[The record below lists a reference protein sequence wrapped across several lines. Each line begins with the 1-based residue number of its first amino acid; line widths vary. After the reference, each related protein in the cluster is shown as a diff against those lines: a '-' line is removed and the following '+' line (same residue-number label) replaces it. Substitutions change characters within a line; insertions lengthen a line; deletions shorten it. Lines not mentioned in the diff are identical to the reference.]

1 MKRDRQSVNT
11 RQARMLSMI
20 RERQE
25 IKVEELARIFNVS
38 LMTVRRDLQT
48 LEDRRL
54 ISRFYGGATVDPRTT
69 PSSIKDD
76 VALYRQ
82 LIARYSAT
90 LVRNGET
97 VFINGSNTALGLME
111 FTGERSFTAITN
123 NGNAVKYRFPAGI
136 NITLLGGTLRGQSH
150 IMTGDNT
157 MRNLLMTTADKAFLG
172 CAGISSDGEIL
183 CGIPT
188 ELGINETMIAHA
200 KEYYI
205 LADHTKIGKAGTY
218 ASCSLE
224 KTGTVITDEHAP
236 AAVVAQLRAIGMS
249 VIQVRRS
256 DFPEFL

>member
-1 MKRDRQSVNT
+1 MKRERESVNT

-25 IKVEELARIFNVS
+25 IKVEELARAFNVS

-54 ISRFYGGATVDPRTT
+54 ISRFYGGASVDASAAAP
-69 PSSIKDD
+69 KDD
-76 VALYRQ
+76 AALYRQ

-90 LVRNGET
+90 LVRSGET
-97 VFINGSNTALGLME
+97 IFINGSNTALGLME
-111 FTGERSFTAITN
+111 YTGDRSFTAVTN
-123 NGNAVKYRFPAGI
+123 NGNAVKYRCPAGVSV
-136 NITLLGGTLRGQSH
+136 TLLGGTLRGQSH

-157 MRNLLMTTADKAFLG
+157 MRNLLMTQADKAFLG
-172 CAGISSDGEIL
+172 CAGISSDGELL

-188 ELGINETMIAHA
+188 ELSINETMIAHA
-200 KEYYI
+200 REYFI
-205 LADHTKIGKAGTY
+205 LADHTKVGKAGTY

-224 KTGTVITDEHAP
+224 KRGTVITDELAP
-236 AAVVAQLRAIGMS
+236 AAVLDQLRAIGMN

-256 DFPEFL
+256 DFPDAE